1 MPPVSGKETCRRQ
14 AASKTT
20 ARGNAKRQAELKL
33 TAMAKLN
40 LKRLVLN
47 MPV

>member
-20 ARGNAKRQAELKL
+20 ARGNAKRQAKLKL
-33 TAMAKLN
+33 TVTVNLN
-40 LKRLVLN
+40 LKRVTLN